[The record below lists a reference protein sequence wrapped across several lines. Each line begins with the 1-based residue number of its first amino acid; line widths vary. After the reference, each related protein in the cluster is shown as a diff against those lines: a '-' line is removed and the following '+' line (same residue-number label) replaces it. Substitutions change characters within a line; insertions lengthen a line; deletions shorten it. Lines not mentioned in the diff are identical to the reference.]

1 MTAPGTVDHQQFEGV
16 RLAISELDANVR
28 RNIQARDADAM
39 VDGYYAEDARVLLPE
54 QGEVQGKGA
63 IREMWRALVAAG
75 MADLVIETDHLYVGG
90 DLAVGTG
97 TVRATVRPA
106 GGRPTIRE
114 GRFTVAFRRQ
124 SDGTWRNIIDM
135 YTIDSERPAID

>member
-1 MTAPGTVDHQQFEGV
+1 MTISGTVDHQHFEDV

-39 VDGYYAEDARVLLPE
+39 VDGYYAEDARILLPE

-63 IREMWRALVAAG
+63 IREMWRALVADG
-75 MADLVIETDHLYVGG
+75 MVDLAIETDHLYVGG

-97 TVRATVRPA
+97 TVWAKVHPPESRPM
-106 GGRPTIRE
+106 IRK
-114 GRFTVAFRRQ
+114 GRFTVAYRRQ
-124 SDGTWRNIIDM
+124 PDGAWRNIIDM
-135 YTIDSERPAID
+135 FTIDSELPAID

>member
-1 MTAPGTVDHQQFEGV
+1 
-16 RLAISELDANVR
+16 
-28 RNIQARDADAM
+28 M
-39 VDGYYAEDARVLLPE
+39 VDGYYAEDARVILPE

-75 MADLVIETDHLYVGG
+75 MVDLVIETDHVYVGG

-97 TVRATVRPA
+97 NVRSTVYPP
-106 GGRPTIRE
+106 GGRRKIRE

-124 SDGTWRNIIDM
+124 PDGTWRNIIDM
-135 YTIDSERPAID
+135 FTIDSERPVGD